1 MNLKIFDNPVS
12 KIIFGFLNM
21 IIIGTFLLS
30 FPIMRNARFSYS
42 FIDIFFTATSSIC
55 VCGLN
60 TINIEKY
67 FSIYGKIIIMLLI
80 QLGGLG
86 YMAIISF
93 LITIS
98 KKQLSVNEKIASL
111 MYIDEIKDIKTSV
124 FKILKFTFFI
134 EFIGFLFILISF
146 KTFNFSAIFL
156 ALFHS
161 ISAFCNAGF
170 MILGDNFTPHN
181 NYIFINTLSILIILG
196 GIGFIV
202 IENLYNFIFKK
213 EKISFHTKVVLFL
226 TCILIIIP
234 SIIFFFTEYNSA
246 IKNYNFFQKLTL
258 SFFQIITTRTAG
270 FSILNIKNYLNVN
283 ILVCIFLMFVG
294 ASPTGTGGGI
304 KTTTFLILLKNFF
317 STLLSK
323 KNTFIFKRTIE
334 ENVIQKSINLFL
346 FYILISFSSTFILL
360 LTEKNINI
368 INIVFEVISALSTT
382 GLSLGITEN
391 LTILGKII
399 IILLMFIGRV
409 YILFITSKVFINTK
423 ELNLKYPEGKILI
436 G

>member
-1 MNLKIFDNPVS
+1 
-12 KIIFGFLNM
+12 
-21 IIIGTFLLS
+21 
-30 FPIMRNARFSYS
+30 
-42 FIDIFFTATSSIC
+42 
-55 VCGLN
+55 
-60 TINIEKY
+60 
-67 FSIYGKIIIMLLI
+67 
-80 QLGGLG
+80 
-86 YMAIISF
+86 MAIISF

-334 ENVIQKSINLFL
+334 ENVIQKSIN
-346 FYILISFSSTFILL
+346 Y
-360 LTEKNINI
+360 
-368 INIVFEVISALSTT
+368 LSMN
-382 GLSLGITEN
+382 SWI
-391 LTILGKII
+391 
-399 IILLMFIGRV
+399 F
-409 YILFITSKVFINTK
+409 
-423 ELNLKYPEGKILI
+423 
-436 G
+436 